1 MLTTLLI
8 ALCFALSLGQTRN
21 CINTFN
27 ATLGDSP
34 TDGGTCVDSLRTFLF
49 GAPSADSAEVTAIC
63 QEGQDCNTRLEN
75 IASVC
80 GDSVSC
86 INVPNGC

>member
-1 MLTTLLI
+1 MLTALLI
-8 ALCFALSLGQTRN
+8 ASCFALSLGQTQN
-21 CINTFN
+21 CVNTYN

-34 TDGGTCVDSLRTFLF
+34 TDGGTCLLNMLQLLF
-49 GAPSADSAEVTAIC
+49 RSVAPSAAVTAVC

-80 GDSVSC
+80 GDSVR
-86 INVPNGC
+86 